1 MEQTNASEEIIIQ
14 EIAMEVESEFQL
26 GGLSDGLY
34 FTFAAEVAKRYALLA
49 VSKERERIVEIID
62 KSQGYECVLPEI
74 DPSLGELTSGDIDF
88 VKSKYGQIVFKKEL
102 INLINTK

>member
-49 VSKERERIVEIID
+49 VSKERGRIV
-62 KSQGYECVLPEI
+62 
-74 DPSLGELTSGDIDF
+74 GEVKKRSSFFKTIVSEWGDIYIDI
-88 VKSKYGQIVFKKEL
+88 VKGITEDDI

>member
-34 FTFAAEVAKRYALLA
+34 FTFAAEVAKRYASIA
-49 VSKERERIVEIID
+49 VSKERERRDAQIIEFINSGEPAPWNDTGWSVELSDVEKFI
-62 KSQGYECVLPEI
+62 K
-74 DPSLGELTSGDIDF
+74 
-88 VKSKYGQIVFKKEL
+88 
-102 INLINTK
+102 NTK

>member
-49 VSKERERIVEIID
+49 VSKDRERTV
-62 KSQGYECVLPEI
+62 
-74 DPSLGELTSGDIDF
+74 DI
-88 VKSKYGQIVFKKEL
+88 VKSTEDKYHSKDKKTGEEQYSRGRYCEKHSLEIVDNNPKE
-102 INLINTK
+102 

>member
-49 VSKERERIVEIID
+49 VSKERERVASKID
-62 KSQGYECVLPEI
+62 EVWSLLCQMDTNIKSEKEYAK
-74 DPSLGELTSGDIDF
+74 DI
-88 VKSKYGQIVFKKEL
+88 